1 MMEPSSLNILFSFH
15 CLTIFRASRCFF
27 RPILV
32 AEAKRVREIVK
43 LKYADVVMTE
53 EASST
58 SRTLIRQAK
67 ANDADAWRRLVHT
80 YSRRIYRWCRHGGL
94 QPADASNVAQ
104 EVLRSVARKL
114 PDFRHEHA
122 TDTFRGW
129 LRRITVNKINDH
141 FRIESRQLAQPRGGT
156 DAHRQLQH
164 ITLPP
169 AYEPTWETAKP
180 SGPSRILDAAQLE
193 KVRSQFSERDWK
205 MFWRVAVDGQSAV
218 EVGDEFGVTAN
229 TVRIVKTRLLKK
241 LRDQLTPPV
250 SARHQ
255 TLKPYES

>member
-1 MMEPSSLNILFSFH
+1 M
-15 CLTIFRASRCFF
+15 
-27 RPILV
+27 
-32 AEAKRVREIVK
+32 
-43 LKYADVVMTE
+43 
-53 EASST
+53 
-58 SRTLIRQAK
+58 IRQAK
-67 ANDADAWRRLVHT
+67 ANDAEAWKRLVHT
-80 YSRRIYRWCRHGGL
+80 YSRRIYRWCRRGGL
-94 QPADASNVAQ
+94 QPADASNVVQ
-104 EVLRSVARKL
+104 EVLRSVTRKL

-141 FRIESRQLAQPRGGT
+141 FRVEGKQPAHPRGGT

-169 AYEPTWETAKP
+169 PSSTYEATWETAK
-180 SGPSRILDAAQLE
+180 STSAYVRLNAEQLD

-218 EVGDEFGVTAN
+218 EVGDEFCVTAN

-241 LRDQLTPPV
+241 LREQLTHPQAQHEP
-250 SARHQ
+250 
-255 TLKPYES
+255 